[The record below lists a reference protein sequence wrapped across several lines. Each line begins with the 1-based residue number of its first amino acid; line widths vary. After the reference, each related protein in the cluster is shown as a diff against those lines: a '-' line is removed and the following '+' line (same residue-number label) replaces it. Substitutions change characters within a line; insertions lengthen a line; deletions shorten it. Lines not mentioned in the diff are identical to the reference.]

1 MDCVL
6 SGSLLVVFSLFCYAM
21 CVFLEQINSLSLS
34 DVSLIQTDR
43 QLMVIIRLQ
52 RAPDVRC
59 KCDPAKTR
67 TAAPGG
73 GGRLARQCIYVRLI
87 NARSLS
93 ARPAHCT
100 GSAVLPSGGRFINAL
115 ATLITRRVR
124 KVRRS
129 GAVAI
134 KPALPRPVPP
144 VMYPQGEVTSQNLW
158 SRYDRHFVGITRHIM
173 WS

>member
-6 SGSLLVVFSLFCYAM
+6 SGSLLVVFSQFCYAM
-21 CVFLEQINSLSLS
+21 CVFFRANKLSLSLSLS

-52 RAPDVRC
+52 LARDVRC

-144 VMYPQGEVTSQNLW
+144 VMYP
-158 SRYDRHFVGITRHIM
+158 
-173 WS
+173 